1 MLITPIDK
9 SKETEGV
16 EAEYYGVKLKI
27 ARANNTNFKHLF
39 RTLFAPYKYQVEHNQ
54 NIPEEISEDIMLK
67 CYSQTI
73 LVGWSGLKDSDGK
86 EIPYSH
92 EKAYELLK
100 DDDDAYEF
108 VKNQSNNMD
117 AFIKKEEEDT
127 KGK

>member
-9 SKETEGV
+9 SKETSGV

-27 ARANNTNFKHLF
+27 ARANNTNFKSLF
-39 RTLFAPYKYQVEHNQ
+39 RTLFAPYKYQMEHNQ
-54 NIPEEISEDIMLK
+54 SIPEEISEDIMLK

-73 LVGWSGLKDSDGK
+73 LVGWSGLKDVDGK
-86 EIPYSH
+86 EIHYSH